1 LLHTVSCPQTCACG
15 RVREAQTGVGLFSHP
30 LMGFPQGIL
39 TGKRTA
45 LGKTSTGNTTGK
57 AGAKGKAPKG
67 GAPDAGPVALD
78 AAEDGRNW
86 PESENERRNNSAP
99 KQEAAIAALLTADS
113 ITEAAKMAGVGERTL
128 RRWLAEDEAFKR
140 EYRAARRQLVHHAA
154 TRLHQAMGDAVKTL
168 ETVMGDDMAPPGAR
182 VMASKT
188 VIELGHRAFEVGDL
202 SQELEDL
209 REQLAELRRLRAVG
223 NAGVA

>member
-128 RRWLAEDEAFKR
+128 RRC
-140 EYRAARRQLVHHAA
+140 RAARRQLVHHAA